1 VGNITVIGP
10 PGIKSSIDL
19 MLPFTNRKYPVLD
32 IHEIDQT
39 SAGDSLSIKTDHLTY
54 NIYPMYSSKVLS
66 NYLVP
71 HRHVETHF
79 IPSSFL

>member
-1 VGNITVIGP
+1 MGNITVIGP

-39 SAGDSLSIKTDHLTY
+39 SSGDSLSIRTEQLTY
-54 NIYPMYSSKVLS
+54 NIYPVYSSKVILLHLKAV
-66 NYLVP
+66 Y
-71 HRHVETHF
+71 T
-79 IPSSFL
+79 